1 MSLYITIG
9 GVNYERKIEHKSI
22 RITQA
27 LTKEIDTASFQVYQE
42 SGESLDFSVGDEVI
56 FGDITFLV
64 DEFGNNVVDESE
76 NKVVE
81 DTEGEK
87 VFAGNITKVT
97 KRVNSVDRVI
107 YDVLCSDYQYVMDRE
122 LVVDSYSNQ
131 TVDSIIASMQ
141 SQFFSDITLNNVDAD
156 IVIGSITFNYER
168 PSRCLTQLA
177 NALNY
182 DWYIDYDKDLHFF
195 ARGATAAPTV
205 VTDINGSYNNNTL
218 LLKNDNRDLKNS
230 IIVRGGEYD
239 GATSSENT
247 YTATGSENQN
257 IVPISRKYSNLV
269 VEKNSVAQTVGID
282 NANDD
287 ADYDVMYNFNE
298 KYIRFTS
305 ALSVSDVIDVSGNP
319 KIPVIIQSEDED
331 SIAQYGKFDFVIVDK
346 NISSKEEARERAV
359 AELNAYRSSL
369 SQGNFTSI
377 VKGWRTGQDV
387 DINSTQLGIS
397 NTFTITKINIKFH
410 NNDKFQYKITFADT
424 RAINTLIDFFLSLI
438 TNEAKNIK
446 INSGEVIDL
455 IRHAEEDILLEE
467 VAIVNDKES
476 ATETVDL
483 NEVTTVQPL
492 DYAIDFV
499 YGDFVPTGTKRS
511 GCYDGAIFA

>member
-1 MSLYITIG
+1 
-9 GVNYERKIEHKSI
+9 
-22 RITQA
+22 
-27 LTKEIDTASFQVYQE
+27 
-42 SGESLDFSVGDEVI
+42 
-56 FGDITFLV
+56 
-64 DEFGNNVVDESE
+64 
-76 NKVVE
+76 
-81 DTEGEK
+81 
-87 VFAGNITKVT
+87 
-97 KRVNSVDRVI
+97 
-107 YDVLCSDYQYVMDRE
+107 
-122 LVVDSYSNQ
+122 
-131 TVDSIIASMQ
+131 
-141 SQFFSDITLNNVDAD
+141 
-156 IVIGSITFNYER
+156 
-168 PSRCLTQLA
+168 
-177 NALNY
+177 
-182 DWYIDYDKDLHFF
+182 
-195 ARGATAAPTV
+195 
-205 VTDINGSYNNNTL
+205 
-218 LLKNDNRDLKNS
+218 
-230 IIVRGGEYD
+230 
-239 GATSSENT
+239 
-247 YTATGSENQN
+247 
-257 IVPISRKYSNLV
+257 
-269 VEKNSVAQTVGID
+269 
-282 NANDD
+282 
-287 ADYDVMYNFNE
+287 
-298 KYIRFTS
+298 
-305 ALSVSDVIDVSGNP
+305 
-319 KIPVIIQSEDED
+319 
-331 SIAQYGKFDFVIVDK
+331 VDK

-359 AELNAYRSSL
+359 AELKAYRSSL